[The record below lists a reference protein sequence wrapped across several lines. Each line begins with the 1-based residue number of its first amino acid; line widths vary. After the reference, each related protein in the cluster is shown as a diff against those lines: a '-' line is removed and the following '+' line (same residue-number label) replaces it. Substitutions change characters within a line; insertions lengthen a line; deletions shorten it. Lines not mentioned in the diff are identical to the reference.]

1 MTTHKYAGIIPVWR
15 VSMENNRIQAAL
27 PVVLL
32 VCLAVLATG
41 AGCLKSSSVAVTGIT
56 VGAEKV
62 TGAEVTLNVTTEVQ
76 NTYGVSSGI
85 SRVQLK
91 AYDTTS
97 GLVVAETTSDAG
109 FLGIGGSGSV
119 SQTIVLPRTGS
130 FRLVS
135 TVFENSQRKGQG
147 EMTVYNLERLTP
159 DIQETGLSISDID
172 FLVKKVAGDRAT
184 IQTDIYFTN
193 DDRAPSGAFDI
204 EVKAKEEDAKLLAD
218 KQKAHVESIQ
228 PDATRVSSV
237 TLSVPDQYNYV
248 VEVLVWKN
256 DTIVKRGEGNV
267 RLRPGV
273 QVSKDTQFVTRQIET
288 SKFVQGS
295 SEAGYATAI
304 PAPYATM
311 KSPGFDGAVG
321 LVALGS
327 LAVLA
332 HMRRRKP

>member
-1 MTTHKYAGIIPVWR
+1 MTTHKYQRIIQFWR
-15 VSMENNRIQAAL
+15 VFMTNNHLHAALL

-32 VCLAVLATG
+32 ICLAVLAAG
-41 AGCLKSSSVAVTGIT
+41 AGCLRESSVSVTDIT

-76 NTYGVSSGI
+76 NSYGVSSGI

-97 GLVVAETTSDAG
+97 GLVVAEQTSDAG
-109 FLGIGGSGSV
+109 FLGIRGSGSV
-119 SQTIVLPRTGS
+119 SQRIVLPRTGS
-130 FRLVS
+130 YRLVS
-135 TVFENSQRKGQG
+135 TVFENGQRKGQG
-147 EMTVYNLERLTP
+147 EKTVYNLERLTS
-159 DIQETGLSISDID
+159 DIQEIGLSITDID

-193 DDRAPSGAFDI
+193 DNRVPSGAFDI
-204 EVKAKEEDAKLLAD
+204 EVKAKEEDARLLAD
-218 KQKAHVESIQ
+218 KQRAHVESIQ

-237 TLSVPDQYNYV
+237 ALSVPDQYNYV

-273 QVSKDTQFVTRQIET
+273 QVAKDTQFVTKQIET
-288 SKFVQGS
+288 SKFVGES
-295 SEAGYATAI
+295 GYS
-304 PAPYATM
+304 YASPVPTT
-311 KSPGFDGAVG
+311 KSPGFSAPLV
-321 LVALGS
+321 LVAIVS
-327 LAVLA
+327 LAVLV
-332 HMRRRKP
+332 HVRRRLS

>member
-1 MTTHKYAGIIPVWR
+1 MA
-15 VSMENNRIQAAL
+15 NNHLHAAL

-32 VCLAVLATG
+32 ICLVVLAFS
-41 AGCLKSSSVAVTGIT
+41 AGCLKDSSVAVTSIT
-56 VGAEKV
+56 VGAENV

-97 GLVVAETTSDAG
+97 GLVVAEKTSDAG
-109 FLGIGGSGSV
+109 FLGIRGSGSV
-119 SQTIVLPRTGS
+119 SQTIVLPRKGS
-130 FRLVS
+130 YRLVS
-135 TVFENSQRKGQG
+135 TVFENGQRKGQG
-147 EMTVYNLERLTP
+147 ELTAYNLERLTP

-193 DDRAPSGAFDI
+193 DNRAASGAFDI
-204 EVKAKEEDAKLLAD
+204 EVKAKEEDARLLAD
-218 KQKAHVESIQ
+218 KQRVHMESIQ

-237 TLSVPDQYNYV
+237 TLSVPDQYNYI

-273 QVSKDTQFVTRQIET
+273 QVSKDTQFVTKQIET
-288 SKFVQGS
+288 SKFVQES
-295 SEAGYATAI
+295 AGFATAI
-304 PAPYATM
+304 PQPYATM
-311 KSPGFDGAVG
+311 KSPGFSAPVVLG
-321 LVALGS
+321 ALGL
-327 LAVLA
+327 LAVVV
-332 HMRRRKP
+332 HIRRQKS